1 MEEGMVRKKT
11 HGSLNGK
18 YFDPTGLVEAGME
31 VANPYPSTRQPVNP
45 SQISGAHLSFSKLK
59 P

>member
-18 YFDPTGLVEAGME
+18 YFDPTGLVDAGGCK
-31 VANPYPSTRQPVNP
+31 PIPVNP
-45 SQISGAHLSFSKLK
+45 PQISGDHLSFSKMK